1 VGKDGKGTGINEN
14 IRGTKHSKGGA
25 VREWNSISWFRR
37 ILQLEI
43 GMSHLFT
50 QLCSLGH

>member
-1 VGKDGKGTGINEN
+1 VGKDGKGTGINKN
-14 IRGTKHSKGGA
+14 ICGTKHSKGGA
-25 VREWNSISWFRR
+25 VREWSSVTWFCR

-43 GMSHLFT
+43 GKIFS